1 MTTGHLPSAIRE
13 AVSRWDQ
20 DRQDDWNERAAMIEY
35 GDHVDRDTA
44 VQRAFFALRK
54 PIKDKARKAA

>member
-1 MTTGHLPSAIRE
+1 MTGHLPTAIRE

-35 GDHVDRDTA
+35 GDHVSRDQA
-44 VQRAFFALRK
+44 EQRAYFQLRQ
-54 PIKDKARKAA
+54 PIKDKAKRAA